1 MIGKYFL
8 PFCRLSY
15 YLFCLII
22 LFCSSYYS
30 VDCSID
36 MLKCLNLTWSH
47 LSILLLLSKGIYF

>member
-47 LSILLLLSKGIYF
+47 LSIFAFVV